1 MESVPDHVV
10 NTIDSS
16 HVKHL
21 LLSLY
26 VTFRFFDNFL
36 EAKNGSCQWEK
47 LEMIEGKRKTKKKKN
62 PSNYFVYFINYCI
75 IIYNSYF
82 ILLSKIYFLSCN
94 YTLTQSILKKI
105 IFIGY
110 QCVSFCI

>member
-10 NTIDSS
+10 NAIDSS

-26 VTFRFFDNFL
+26 VTFRLFDNFL

-47 LEMIEGKRKTKKKKN
+47 LEIIEGKRKTKKKKN
-62 PSNYFVYFINYCI
+62 PAITLFTLLITV
-75 IIYNSYF
+75 
-82 ILLSKIYFLSCN
+82 LLSITVTLFCCLKYTFLVVI
-94 YTLTQSILKKI
+94 IL
-105 IFIGY
+105 
-110 QCVSFCI
+110 